1 MRRTDSLVLIA
12 GLAVLIPA
20 CGEAPAPAKSADQT
34 ASSATATSGA
44 APAAA
49 QPKADSTSPSTG
61 SLHIDDRIIKA
72 CGDLP
77 IARFAFDSASI
88 EGDAATALRAVARCF
103 DKGPLAGKSMKLVG
117 HADARG
123 GAGYNLALGQERA
136 SSVANFLEKSGLP
149 AGRVSTMSKGAFEA
163 TGVDEEGWARDRKVE
178 MFLAD

>member
-1 MRRTDSLVLIA
+1 MRRSDSFALLA
-12 GLAVLIPA
+12 GLTVLIPA
-20 CGEAPAPAKSADQT
+20 CGADPAPPKTADGT
-34 ASSATATSGA
+34 ASSGAASQSA

-61 SLHIDDRIIKA
+61 SLHIDSRILKA

-123 GAGYNLALGQERA
+123 GPGYNMALGEQRA
-136 SSVANFLEKSGLP
+136 TSVANFLDKNGLP
-149 AGRVSTMSKGAFEA
+149 AARVSTMSKGALEA
-163 TGVDEEGWARDRKVE
+163 SGVDEEGWARDRKVE